1 MKLSVIII
9 TRNEAVNIRACLDSV
24 RFADEIIVVDSE
36 STDETPAIC
45 RELGAVVLTVPFRGY
60 GHQKNRA
67 LDQAHGEWVLS
78 VDADERVPFPLR
90 DEILAAIAS
99 ANAADGYRVAR
110 RNYVGNVWI
119 RHGGWYPDYTV
130 RLFRR
135 NCGRFSER
143 HVHEA
148 VELNGRTA
156 TLREALDHHACRDFG
171 QFAKRQEAYARL
183 AANDLAR
190 RGRRATMLDVWLRP
204 LYTFARSFLLRG
216 GFLDGVNSWKLA
228 CIYTRYTRHKYLHLR
243 TLQPTGRAGDG

>member
-90 DEILAAIAS
+90 DEILAVTNREVSFLFDNPEDFGRRSLAIAGIY
-99 ANAADGYRVAR
+99 ALLNHKFRFR
-110 RNYVGNVWI
+110 KCRKRNPLSTKI
-119 RHGGWYPDYTV
+119 ASDSPSSS
-130 RLFRR
+130 
-135 NCGRFSER
+135 SE
-143 HVHEA
+143 
-148 VELNGRTA
+148 
-156 TLREALDHHACRDFG
+156 
-171 QFAKRQEAYARL
+171 
-183 AANDLAR
+183 
-190 RGRRATMLDVWLRP
+190 
-204 LYTFARSFLLRG
+204 
-216 GFLDGVNSWKLA
+216 
-228 CIYTRYTRHKYLHLR
+228 
-243 TLQPTGRAGDG
+243 